1 MPSLAAQDVH
11 QFWKDFQDKAIYRVV
26 TFMEGV
32 ESWTEDGS
40 ADLETALTRLGQLL
54 DNIGDYALE
63 QDENI
68 IHIAAYLRMSRTLRL
83 MQCVDSAHPGAAS
96 KLLMYAEQNSKS
108 RDDPEG
114 LFLRRNIV
122 FERLRLLGR
131 VFSEERLEIALKVLE
146 GDNA

>member
-54 DNIGDYALE
+54 DNIGYYALE